1 MNLNPK
7 TPSLNSSWRLV
18 NFSIGLAL
26 VVVLLGGW
34 TRLNDAGLGC
44 PDWPACYG
52 HFVLPPAHQVEER
65 ILIDFPGHAV
75 DLKKGWLEMVH
86 RYAASLLG
94 LMILLQAVIAI
105 RKRSIEGYPLSLS
118 CSLLVLV
125 IIQGLFGMWTV
136 TLKLVP
142 WVVTLHLLGGMAT
155 LALLVRLRQR
165 LKALKGA
172 ELPTGRHAEPAVVM
186 LVVALFIQI
195 SLGGWTSTNYAGW
208 ACDHWLVCH
217 QGNVIEY
224 DFATGMNPVVP
235 LGPNYEGGMLPAEA
249 RAAIQISHRIGA
261 LMFVLSLLLATW
273 RLRNNPALKPWLGL
287 VWVVTGAQIV
297 LGVLNVVFQLP
308 LSLATAHH
316 AAAVMLLL
324 SVMAV
329 YGRACVK
336 RKRTEVI
343 HGYLSPG

>member
-1 MNLNPK
+1 MNL
-7 TPSLNSSWRLV
+7 SWRLINV
-18 NFSIGLAL
+18 SIGLAL
-26 VVVLLGGW
+26 IVVLLGGW

-44 PDWPACYG
+44 PDWPVCYG

-65 ILIDFPGHAV
+65 ILINFPGHAV

-94 LMILLQAVIAI
+94 LMILLQAVVALRN
-105 RKRSIEGYPLSLS
+105 RKTEGYPWLLS
-118 CSLLVLV
+118 CALLGLV
-125 IIQGLFGMWTV
+125 IVQGLFGMWTV

-142 WVVTLHLLGGMAT
+142 WVVTLHLLGGMTT

-165 LKALKGA
+165 LRALRSNRWQ
-172 ELPTGRHAEPAVVM
+172 PDRHTDPAVV
-186 LVVALFIQI
+186 LLLLALFIQI

-217 QGNVIEY
+217 QGGAVDY
-224 DFATGMNPVVP
+224 DFSTGMNPVVP
-235 LGPNYEGGMLPAEA
+235 LGPNYEGGLLPAEA
-249 RAAIQISHRIGA
+249 RAAIQISHRLGA
-261 LMFVLSLLLATW
+261 LMFVITLLMATW
-273 RLRNNPALKPWLGL
+273 RLRAQTVLKPWLGL
-287 VWVVTGAQIV
+287 VWLITGVQVA
-297 LGVLNVVFQLP
+297 LGVLNVIFQLP
-308 LSLATAHH
+308 LALATAHH

-336 RKRTEVI
+336 RNLTEVI